1 MQGPS
6 SQILIN
12 EVDIYPAI
20 DGKDATG
27 AYLPTYAPTPTYPA
41 VSCMVEADDMYEL
54 VDDQGRITRYFVWY
68 IMTDV
73 RYNLVPRSKII
84 FVDDGGLTHTMFVEA
99 NRGEAERG
107 GAYTIRA
114 VERL

>member
-1 MQGPS
+1 
-6 SQILIN
+6 
-12 EVDIYPAI
+12 
-20 DGKDATG
+20 
-27 AYLPTYAPTPTYPA
+27 
-41 VSCMVEADDMYEL
+41 MVEADDMYEL
-54 VDDQGRITRYFVWY
+54 IDEQQRLTRYFVWY
-68 IMTDV
+68 VMTDE

-84 FVDDGGLTHTMFVEA
+84 FIDDAGLTHTMFTEA